1 MSWAIVLCKTDII
14 AISFTTELKI
24 KERKQFINS
33 DNAKIKFSE
42 ILEGS
47 ESIDQSVLEEL

>member
-24 KERKQFINS
+24 KERKQFINI